1 MAYDFLPFDDGVF
14 YDDQGSTETYLL
26 TDDAYRQ
33 LIKVKMLA
41 NITATN
47 TPSLNKLLQLLF
59 ANRGRCY
66 VVDLRGMAMMYTFEF
81 ALEDFER
88 AILTQSG
95 VLPNPGGVQVFIN
108 EAFEDSFGF
117 AESTDALPFDDGVFS
132 IGVVNA
138 N

>member
-1 MAYDFLPFDDGVF
+1 MPYDFLPFDDGVF
-14 YDDQGSTETYLL
+14 YDDQGSTETYFL

-59 ANRGRCY
+59 ADRGRCY
-66 VVDLRGMAMMYTFEF
+66 VVDLRNMQMMYTFEF
-81 ALEDFER
+81 VLQDFER

-95 VLPNPGGVQVFIN
+95 VLPNPGGVKVYIN
-108 EAFEDSFGF
+108 EAPDDQFGF
-117 AESTDALPFDDGVFS
+117 FEAGDCLPFDDGVFS
-132 IGVVNA
+132 SGVVNA

>member
-1 MAYDFLPFDDGVF
+1 MAYDYLPFDDGVF
-14 YDDQGSTETYLL
+14 YDDQGATESYLL

-47 TPSLNKLLQLLF
+47 TPSINKLLQLLF
-59 ANRGRCY
+59 AGRGRCF
-66 VVDLRGMAMMYTFEF
+66 VVDLRNMTMMYTFEF
-81 ALEDFER
+81 SLMDFER

-108 EAFEDSFGF
+108 EASEDSFGF
-117 AESTDALPFDDGVFS
+117 AEAGDAFPFDDGVFS